1 MLAAEEPEGDAAA
14 GTPGPSALRLPESGI
29 GLEPQERGCALS
41 GGPRVAPRG
50 PPWTPEALEDVNKR
64 PMARGPR
71 DEEPVWPAA
80 LIDSAI

>member
-29 GLEPQERGCALS
+29 GLETLERGCALS

-50 PPWTPEALEDVNKR
+50 PPEALEDVNKR